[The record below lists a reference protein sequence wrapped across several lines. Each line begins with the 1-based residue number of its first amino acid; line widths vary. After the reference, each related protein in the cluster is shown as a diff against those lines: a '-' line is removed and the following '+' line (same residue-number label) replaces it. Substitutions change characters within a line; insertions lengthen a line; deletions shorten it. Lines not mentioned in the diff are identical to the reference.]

1 MNNQRVFEETIITK
15 QTKQDKLGRDY
26 LLLELDNTERIFVF
40 SSKISKEKWS
50 NLEERKKYEFTVEDG
65 NNGSNL
71 LIDFY
76 SLEETSFI

>member
-40 SSKISKEKWS
+40 SSKVSKEKWS
-50 NLEERKKYEFTVEDG
+50 NLEESKKYEFTVEDG

-71 LIDFY
+71 LVDFY
-76 SLEETSFI
+76 SLEETSFF